1 MCSPDHIGTHYIDQ
15 DYLEFMETEPPAF
28 AYQALLSKAST
39 TLLVFK
45 LNLEGTVFFSLWLR
59 RFFLIHISKLIL
71 SLGTLSL
78 SFWSQIVCKGI
89 KEREVGSRLHLEV
102 PLQMG
107 EDRMLTDDVI
117 GVFS

>member
-1 MCSPDHIGTHYIDQ
+1 
-15 DYLEFMETEPPAF
+15 METEETAF
-28 AYQALLSKAST
+28 AFQALLSKAST
-39 TLLVFK
+39 TLPVFK

-59 RFFLIHISKLIL
+59 SFFFFLIHISKLIL

-89 KEREVGSRLHLEV
+89 KEREVGSL
-102 PLQMG
+102 LQKG
-107 EDRMLTDDVI
+107 EYRMLTDDVI